1 MEKKRSL
8 SLMQKMMLWF
18 ILIIL
23 LPSCVLSVVLYR
35 ALTDRAYDI
44 LVEDHYAVLSIARE
58 SVSRS
63 AASVENLVEMLS
75 LNAELNQLAADSKQ
89 SP

>member
-8 SLMQKMMLWF
+8 SLMQKMTLWF

-23 LPSCVLSVVLYR
+23 LPSCVLSVVLCR

-44 LVEDHYAVLSIARE
+44 LVEDHYAVLA
-58 SVSRS
+58 SRGRAS
-63 AASVENLVEMLS
+63 AA
-75 LNAELNQLAADSKQ
+75 APPAWKAWWKCCR
-89 SP
+89 